1 MKQPSSKVAQ
11 LILILVPVV
20 RKERSPERLV
30 NELINLVILVW
41 AF

>member
-1 MKQPSSKVAQ
+1 MQPSSKVAQ

-20 RKERSPERLV
+20 SKARSPERLV
-30 NELINLVILVW
+30 NELINLDILVW